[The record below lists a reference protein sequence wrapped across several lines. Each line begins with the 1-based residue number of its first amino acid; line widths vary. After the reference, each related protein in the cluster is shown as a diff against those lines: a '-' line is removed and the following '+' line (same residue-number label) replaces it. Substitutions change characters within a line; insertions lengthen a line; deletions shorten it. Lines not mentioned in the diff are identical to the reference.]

1 MWSRLFFFFFSFSYI
16 RKNNKRATHNTPLNK
31 RGCPPL
37 FLSRKSLFPSITRR
51 PGISS
56 FSRTRKTYNTYTR
69 QQMNFSPTTTIKNR
83 RYVPL
88 THSRKIYKLWMA
100 APPCTSSTIFHPML
114 HHLHLLILQLKKKH
128 THKGGSTKKWKGGG
142 CFKKRTCNVWHSF
155 DV

>member
-83 RYVPL
+83 RYMPL
-88 THSRKIYKLWMA
+88 THSRENIQTMNGSSSLYLVNDIPSNA
-100 APPCTSSTIFHPML
+100 ASFAFTQEET
-114 HHLHLLILQLKKKH
+114 H
-128 THKGGSTKKWKGGG
+128 T
-142 CFKKRTCNVWHSF
+142 
-155 DV
+155 